1 MAFRVKTVW
10 FNKEGE
16 QKGPEEVATVLASN
30 IWRLADKAVTGLSKA
45 DCDIMTPQRGFT
57 LIGEFCAF
65 LLHVA
70 DRMAHARA
78 DDETRT
84 TLVQGAG
91 RRLAEIME
99 QNIHDLL
106 GDHDHPYQA
115 AFIEM
120 LNARLTDYGS
130 FEFSGDKPGFQA
142 LRYLGNMVR
151 EKMEKADQP
160 WVVDQIMSI
169 EAPEAME
176 TLEKT
181 MNGFFGKSSS

>member
-10 FNKEGE
+10 FNKDGE
-16 QKGPEEVATVLASN
+16 QKGPEEVATVLAST
-30 IWRLADKAVTGLSKA
+30 IWRLSDAAVIGLSKA

-57 LIGEFCAF
+57 LIGEFSAF
-65 LLHVA
+65 LLHLA
-70 DRMAHARA
+70 DRLAHDRA

-84 TLVQGAG
+84 TLIQGAG
-91 RRLAEIME
+91 KRLAEIME
-99 QNIHDLL
+99 KNIHDLL
-106 GDHDHPYQA
+106 EDRDHPYQA

-120 LNARLTDYGS
+120 LNKRLADYGT
-130 FEFSGDKPGFQA
+130 FEFTAGKPDFQA

-151 EKMEKADQP
+151 EKMEKTDLP

-181 MNGFFGKSSS
+181 MNGFFGKAGA